1 MAACVG
7 VCACQALRNMG
18 LSGDDGQLLHLLKA
32 ADYNL
37 ERAVNLYEPPPSL
50 SLPSPHHFR
59 TSLDMTTRRATGH
72 IVSRSICRCMVW

>member
-1 MAACVG
+1 VAACVG

-37 ERAVNLYEPPPSL
+37 ERAVNLYDPPPHSAITPPL
-50 SLPSPHHFR
+50 
-59 TSLDMTTRRATGH
+59 
-72 IVSRSICRCMVW
+72 